1 MDSLRKKLTFS
12 YGSLI
17 LILLAVGGWSVINL
31 VRLGRTVNVILANN
45 YKSIIA
51 AENMKEALE
60 RQDSAA
66 TFYCIGDVTRARQQ
80 FAASADAFKTDFGVA
95 AGNITE
101 AGEAEIIADIREKSD
116 AYQQGIRAFL
126 NPSGVDGPNAPGS
139 AVLSQAYF
147 SKLYPAFIGLK
158 GRLDDLL
165 HINQQAM
172 VVAEDRATRES
183 RRAQISTAVIVL
195 AGLILA
201 VLFSWRFSDYIA
213 HPLSQLADRA
223 RRIAD
228 GDYQQHLDI
237 QSQDEIGVLAQEFN
251 TMARRLRDVQK
262 SDYWRLLLEQKK
274 ANAVINSIYEPVIV
288 TDARGTVTRFNR
300 AAERLFAPGADDSA
314 NAEDSINK
322 AGAPEDETAFD
333 DQPRPETAGDG
344 ADPNTNL
351 LRNRIG
357 KSQAKPGPGPR
368 GDNGRTE
375 AEFNEAAAIDGLKLE
390 GSLAG
395 DRILGAVKD
404 AVSMQRPV
412 AVESEALVPIKV
424 EGAEHQF
431 RLRTTPIRDEDGRL
445 LGAVTLLEDVTSSVG
460 VDLVK
465 SEFISVASG
474 KLREPLHSLR
484 LALHALMEG
493 YAGEV
498 NDEQLE
504 MLHVARDN
512 AQQLDDM
519 TSDLLEL
526 AELESGARYMELEP
540 VRPIDIARAA
550 IERHRPEAEC
560 KRISLKNKVWSDMP
574 MVNADKKAIKRVL
587 DNLLSNA
594 VRHSSRDGEVAIE
607 AWERNNRVFFSVQD
621 AGEGIP
627 EEYLATI
634 FGRFVRVKG
643 RPGGGTGLGLAIA
656 KRLVEAQGGQIS
668 VESRA
673 GQGATFTFT
682 LPTRRAPGVLQ
693 LEKPA

>member
-1 MDSLRKKLTFS
+1 MDSLKKKLTFS

-17 LILLAVGGWSVINL
+17 LILLAVGGWSVTNL

-51 AENMKEALE
+51 SENMKEALE

-66 TFYCIGDVTRARQQ
+66 TFYCIGDVLRAKQQ
-80 FAASADAFKTDFGVA
+80 FAASADAFKSEFEIA

-101 AGEAEIIADIREKSD
+101 AGEAEIIADIREKSE
-116 AYQQGIRAFL
+116 AYQQDIKAFL
-126 NPSGVDGPNAPGS
+126 NQSGVGGPGAPGS
-139 AVLSQAYF
+139 AALSQTYF
-147 SKLYPAFIGLK
+147 TRLYPAFLALK

-172 VVAEDRATRES
+172 VVAENRATRES
-183 RRAQISTAVIVL
+183 RRAQISTAIIVL

-201 VLFSWRFSDYIA
+201 VLFSWRFSDYIV

-300 AAERLFAPGADDSA
+300 AAERLFAPPAGDRT
-314 NAEDSINK
+314 NK
-322 AGAPEDETAFD
+322 TGAPEDDNRIAGGPD
-333 DQPRPETAGDG
+333 GGAAGDG
-344 ADPNTNL
+344 AEVNAKP
-351 LRNRIG
+351 RRSRIG
-357 KSQAKPGPGPR
+357 RTQAEQGASPLQGE
-368 GDNGRTE
+368 NGRSE
-375 AEFNEAAAIDGLKLE
+375 AEFNEAGATDAFKLE
-390 GSLAG
+390 GSLVG
-395 DRILGAVKD
+395 DKILGAVKD

-412 AVESEALVPIKV
+412 AVESESALVPIKV

-493 YAGEV
+493 YAGDV
-498 NDEQLE
+498 NDQQLE

-526 AELESGARYMELEP
+526 AELDSGARHMELEP

-560 KRISLKNKVWSDMP
+560 KRITLKNKVWSDLP
-574 MVNADKKAIKRVL
+574 QVNADKKAIKRVL

-594 VRHSSRDGEVAIE
+594 IRHSSRDGEVAIE
-607 AWERNNRVFFSVQD
+607 AWERNNRIFFSVQD

-682 LPTRRAPGVLQ
+682 LPTRGASNVLQ
-693 LEKPA
+693 WEKPA

>member
-1 MDSLRKKLTFS
+1 MDSLKNKLTFS
-12 YGSLI
+12 YGLLI
-17 LILLAVGGWSVINL
+17 LILLSVGGWGVMNL
-31 VRLGRTVNVILANN
+31 VRLGSTVNVILANN

-51 AENMKEALE
+51 SENMKEALE
-60 RQDSAA
+60 RQDSSA
-66 TFYCIGDVTRARQQ
+66 TFYALGNADKARQQ
-80 FAASADAFKTDFGVA
+80 FAASSEAFTKEFDIA

-101 AGEAEIIADIREKSD
+101 TGEAQIIDDIRGKWA
-116 AYQQGIRAFL
+116 AYRQEINSFL
-126 NPSGVDGPNAPGS
+126 NDSGVSTPSGRS
-139 AVLSQAYF
+139 EIYF
-147 SKLYPAFIGLK
+147 STLYPDFLALK
-158 GRLDDLL
+158 VRLDDLL

-172 VVAEDRATRES
+172 VVAEERATRES
-183 RRAQISTAVIVL
+183 RRAQISTAVIAL
-195 AGLILA
+195 GGLILA
-201 VLFSWRFSDYIA
+201 LLFSWRFTAYIV

-223 RRIAD
+223 RRIAE
-228 GDYQQHLDI
+228 GDYEQHLDI
-237 QSQDEIGVLAQEFN
+237 QSLDEIGVLAKEFN
-251 TMARRLRDVQK
+251 IMARRLRDVQK

-288 TDARGTVTRFNR
+288 TDARGVVTRFNR
-300 AAERLFAPGADDSA
+300 AAERLFAPEALNS
-314 NAEDSINK
+314 
-322 AGAPEDETAFD
+322 PEDRDLQNETDGEQAHFRD
-333 DQPRPETAGDG
+333 RSVHSDGGSPHGDAG
-344 ADPNTNL
+344 NE
-351 LRNRIG
+351 
-357 KSQAKPGPGPR
+357 SQT
-368 GDNGRTE
+368 GR
-375 AEFNEAAAIDGLKLE
+375 DGLKLE
-390 GSLAG
+390 GSVAG
-395 DRILGAVKD
+395 DKILAAVKD

-412 AVESEALVPIKV
+412 AVESEAALVPIKI
-424 EGAEHQF
+424 EGAEHNF

-445 LGAVTLLEDVTSSVG
+445 LGAVTLLEDVTSTVG

-493 YAGEV
+493 YAGEM

-526 AELESGARYMELEP
+526 AELDSGARQMELEP

-560 KRISLKNKVWSDMP
+560 KRINLKNKVWSDLP
-574 MVNADKKAIKRVL
+574 LVNADKKAIKRVL

-594 VRHSSRDGEVAIE
+594 VRHSGRGGEVSIE

-656 KRLVEAQGGQIS
+656 KRLVESQGGQIS
-668 VESRA
+668 VESRP

-682 LPTRRAPGVLQ
+682 LPTRGASNVLHW
-693 LEKPA
+693 EKPA

>member
-1 MDSLRKKLTFS
+1 MDSLKKKLTFS
-12 YGSLI
+12 YCSLI

-51 AENMKEALE
+51 SENMKEALE

-66 TFYCIGDVTRARQQ
+66 TFFTIGDAARARQQ
-80 FAASADAFKTDFGVA
+80 FAASADAFKSEFGIA

-101 AGEAEIIADIREKSD
+101 PGEAETIADIKEKSD
-116 AYQQGIRAFL
+116 AYQQNIKAFL
-126 NPSGVDGPNAPGS
+126 NQAGPGDGGPGS
-139 AVLSQAYF
+139 AALSQAYF
-147 SKLYPAFIGLK
+147 TRLYPPFVALK

-172 VVAEDRATRES
+172 VVAENRATRES
-183 RRAQISTAVIVL
+183 RRAQISTAIIVL

-201 VLFSWRFSDYIA
+201 VLFSWRYSAYIV

-237 QSQDEIGVLAQEFN
+237 QSQDEIGVLAREFN

-288 TDARGTVTRFNR
+288 TDARGTVTRLNR
-300 AAERLFAPGADDSA
+300 AAERLFAPGARDSA
-314 NAEDSINK
+314 NRIGE
-322 AGAPEDETAFD
+322 PYD
-333 DQPRPETAGDG
+333 DAQAGDMPYRDAASG
-344 ADPNTNL
+344 A
-351 LRNRIG
+351 
-357 KSQAKPGPGPR
+357 
-368 GDNGRTE
+368 
-375 AEFNEAAAIDGLKLE
+375 AEFNPNGQQTSVEGDSGETLAGRGLKLE

-395 DRILGAVKD
+395 DKILSAVKD

-412 AVESEALVPIKV
+412 AVESESALVPIKV

-460 VDLVK
+460 VDLIK

-484 LALHALMEG
+484 LALHTLMEG
-493 YAGEV
+493 YAGEL

-526 AELESGARYMELEP
+526 AELDSGARHMELES

-560 KRISLKNKVWSDMP
+560 KRINLKNKVWSDLP
-574 MVNADKKAIKRVL
+574 LVNADKKAIKRVL

-594 VRHSSRDGEVAIE
+594 VRHSARDGEVSIE

-656 KRLVEAQGGQIS
+656 KRLVESQGGQIS
-668 VESRA
+668 VESRP

-682 LPTRRAPGVLQ
+682 LPTRGASNVLHW
-693 LEKPA
+693 EKPA

>member
-1 MDSLRKKLTFS
+1 MDSLKKKLTFS
-12 YGSLI
+12 YCSLI

-51 AENMKEALE
+51 SENMKEALE

-66 TFYCIGDVTRARQQ
+66 TFFTIGDAARARQQ
-80 FAASADAFKTDFGVA
+80 FAASADAFESEFGIA

-101 AGEAEIIADIREKSD
+101 PGEAEIIADIKERSD
-116 AYQQGIRAFL
+116 AYQQNIKAFL
-126 NPSGVDGPNAPGS
+126 NQAAPGDGGPGS

-147 SKLYPAFIGLK
+147 TRLYPPFVALK

-172 VVAEDRATRES
+172 VIAENHATRES
-183 RRAQISTAVIVL
+183 RRAQISTAIIVL

-201 VLFSWRFSDYIA
+201 VLFSWRYSAYIV

-237 QSQDEIGVLAQEFN
+237 QSQDEIGVLAREFN

-288 TDARGTVTRFNR
+288 TDAKGTVTRLNR
-300 AAERLFAPGADDSA
+300 AAERLFAPGGRDSVNKVGEPYDDVQVGNIPHRDAAS
-314 NAEDSINK
+314 
-322 AGAPEDETAFD
+322 GT
-333 DQPRPETAGDG
+333 
-344 ADPNTNL
+344 
-351 LRNRIG
+351 
-357 KSQAKPGPGPR
+357 
-368 GDNGRTE
+368 
-375 AEFNEAAAIDGLKLE
+375 AEFNPNGQQTSVDEDSSENFGGRGLKLE

-395 DRILGAVKD
+395 DKILGAVKD

-412 AVESEALVPIKV
+412 AVESESALVPIKV

-460 VDLVK
+460 VDMVK

-493 YAGEV
+493 HVGEL

-526 AELESGARYMELEP
+526 AELDSGARQMELES

-560 KRISLKNKVWSDMP
+560 KRINLKNKVWSDLP
-574 MVNADKKAIKRVL
+574 VVNADKKAIKRVL

-594 VRHSSRDGEVAIE
+594 VRHSARDGEVSIE

-656 KRLVEAQGGQIS
+656 KRLVESQGGQIS
-668 VESRA
+668 VESRP

-682 LPTRRAPGVLQ
+682 LPARGASNVLHW
-693 LEKPA
+693 EKPA

>member
-1 MDSLRKKLTFS
+1 MDSLKKKLTFS
-12 YGSLI
+12 YCSLI

-51 AENMKEALE
+51 SENMKEALE

-66 TFYCIGDVTRARQQ
+66 TFFTIGDAARARQQ
-80 FAASADAFKTDFGVA
+80 FAASSDAFESEFGIA

-101 AGEAEIIADIREKSD
+101 PGEAEIIADIKEKSD
-116 AYQQGIRAFL
+116 AYKQNINAFL
-126 NPSGVDGPNAPGS
+126 NQAGPRDGGPGS
-139 AVLSQAYF
+139 AALSQAYF
-147 SKLYPAFIGLK
+147 TRLYPPFVALK

-172 VVAEDRATRES
+172 VVAENRATRES
-183 RRAQISTAVIVL
+183 RRAQISTAIIVL

-201 VLFSWRFSDYIA
+201 VLFSWRYSAYIV

-237 QSQDEIGVLAQEFN
+237 QSQDEIGVLAREFN

-288 TDARGTVTRFNR
+288 TDAKGTVTRLNR
-300 AAERLFAPGADDSA
+300 AAERLFAPGAQNKIGEPYDDAQAA
-314 NAEDSINK
+314 NIPHRDAVS
-322 AGAPEDETAFD
+322 G
-333 DQPRPETAGDG
+333 
-344 ADPNTNL
+344 
-351 LRNRIG
+351 
-357 KSQAKPGPGPR
+357 S
-368 GDNGRTE
+368 
-375 AEFNEAAAIDGLKLE
+375 AEFNPNGQQTNVDGDSSENLGGRGLKLE

-395 DRILGAVKD
+395 DKILGAVKD

-412 AVESEALVPIKV
+412 AVESESALVPIKV

-460 VDLVK
+460 VDMVK

-484 LALHALMEG
+484 LSLHALMEG
-493 YAGEV
+493 YAGEL

-526 AELESGARYMELEP
+526 AELDSGARHMELES

-560 KRISLKNKVWSDMP
+560 KRINLKNKVWSDLP

-594 VRHSSRDGEVAIE
+594 VRHSGRGGEVSIE

-656 KRLVEAQGGQIS
+656 KRLVESQGGQIS
-668 VESRA
+668 VESRP

-682 LPTRRAPGVLQ
+682 LPTRGASNVLHW
-693 LEKPA
+693 EKPA